1 METTV
6 PGLVKIILGGAIADK
21 DENKSENGAEPDIDS
36 GLRSIFALC

>member
-21 DENKSENGAEPDIDS
+21 DAEPDLDS
-36 GLRSIFALC
+36 GLRSMNMRPLLSK